1 MYKEA
6 MAGLLIPVGQLLLD
20 TQNPRHE
27 PVSSQREAIQSLIAA
42 ERQKLVVLANDIIE
56 NGISPIDLLLVVPK
70 GKGRYTVVEGNRRLA
85 AIRMIANPDLAD
97 GTVIAAQMK
106 RIAGRGESP
115 DEVECA
121 IVSSRDDATHWME
134 LRHGGEAG
142 GAAVVRWNTL
152 AANRFSHRPG
162 SQAAKAI
169 TLLEAVE
176 EGYPKNEVVKALIAE
191 VASKRLTTLGRLAAD
206 PSFRDRVGMAEVDGH
221 LTFEFPADALEEFF
235 EHVLGDLAGDIGVS
249 QLKSKDQRAKY
260 LRQTPKPDKDQ
271 RLPEAQPLDAK
282 PATKRQK
289 AKPKPRPARPAKPF
303 KELSLASLGV
313 KTQAVL
319 AELRKL
325 DVDKCPNTVAILTRV
340 ILEFTVEGFAEQKK
354 LPQAKD
360 LKGRIRQCL
369 QKIDPNNKAPDYQG
383 VRTGL
388 ADGHSIYAV
397 RTLHGFVHNAYYSA
411 DGNTVRNIA
420 SNLEPFLQAL
430 NDNLA

>member
-1 MYKEA
+1 MSRRD
-6 MAGLLIPVGQLLLD
+6 AGDPK
-20 TQNPRHE
+20 
-27 PVSSQREAIQSLIAA
+27 
-42 ERQKLVVLANDIIE
+42 KLVVLANDIIE

-142 GAAVVRWNTL
+142 GAALVRWNPL

-206 PSFRDRVGMAEVDGH
+206 PSFRDRVGMAEVDG
-221 LTFEFPADALEEFF
+221 AS
-235 EHVLGDLAGDIGVS
+235 DL
-249 QLKSKDQRAKY
+249 
-260 LRQTPKPDKDQ
+260 
-271 RLPEAQPLDAK
+271 
-282 PATKRQK
+282 
-289 AKPKPRPARPAKPF
+289 
-303 KELSLASLGV
+303 
-313 KTQAVL
+313 
-319 AELRKL
+319 
-325 DVDKCPNTVAILTRV
+325 
-340 ILEFTVEGFAEQKK
+340 
-354 LPQAKD
+354 
-360 LKGRIRQCL
+360 
-369 QKIDPNNKAPDYQG
+369 
-383 VRTGL
+383 
-388 ADGHSIYAV
+388 
-397 RTLHGFVHNAYYSA
+397 
-411 DGNTVRNIA
+411 
-420 SNLEPFLQAL
+420 
-430 NDNLA
+430 